1 MKRKTKTKT
10 KTIAGLIVVI
20 AIVAVAMLAGCVE
33 EERMST
39 VEIKEMAL
47 ATAESIDTYTF
58 DMDMTQKILIS
69 NETGETEMTKLI
81 TGNGVVD
88 NINKKMNQEITTTMK
103 MPSET
108 KEMKMD
114 MYFINN
120 TMYTKRE
127 GIPKMPA
134 QWRKMEMPEV
144 YKEFWES
151 QNQVEQQMELLNVS
165 KVEQLEDEKVNDV
178 DCYVLKLTPDIEKHW
193 ETVMKQARLSELMQ
207 RLQQNDSFDIG
218 KMIKEMSI
226 KQWIAKDTKFPMKT
240 EMQLKIVMSSEDLK
254 LRDETKEKFTM
265 TMDQRTSIVFH
276 DYNEP
281 VTIELP
287 KEAESAAEFP
297 MMPK

>member
-1 MKRKTKTKT
+1 MKRKTKT
-10 KTIAGLIVVI
+10 KTIAGLIVVV

-58 DMDMTQKILIS
+58 DMDMTQNIQIS
-69 NETGETEMTKLI
+69 NETGETEMTKLS

-88 NINKKMNQEITTTMK
+88 NINKKMNQEMTTTMK

-134 QWRKMEMPEV
+134 QWRKMEMPEG

-240 EMQLKIVMSSEDLK
+240 EMQLKMVMSSEDLN
-254 LRDETKEKFTM
+254 LREETKEKFTM

-297 MMPK
+297 KMTK

>member
-1 MKRKTKTKT
+1 MKRKTKT
-10 KTIAGLIVVI
+10 KTIAGLIVVV

-47 ATAESIDTYTF
+47 ATTESIDTYTF
-58 DMDMTQKILIS
+58 DMNMTQNIQIS
-69 NETGETEMTKLI
+69 NETGETEMTKLS

-88 NINKKMNQEITTTMK
+88 NINKKMNQEMTRTMK

-134 QWRKMEMPEV
+134 QWRKMEMPEG
-144 YKEFWES
+144 YKKFWES

-165 KVEQLEDEKVNDV
+165 EMEQLEDEKVNDV

-207 RLQQNDSFDIG
+207 SLQQNDSFDIG

-240 EMQLKIVMSSEDLK
+240 EMQIKMVMSSEDLN
-254 LRDETKEKFTM
+254 LRGDTKEKFTM

-287 KEAESAAEFP
+287 KKAESAAEFP
-297 MMPK
+297 KMTK